1 MTARERIHFIKI
13 LEGSNKYPEFFK
25 EIKVEAFMKKENS
38 KKQDSKDVEDMKS
51 STCKGVRIC

>member
-25 EIKVEAFMKKENS
+25 EIKVEAFMKENS
-38 KKQDSKDVEDMKS
+38 KEKDSKDVEDTKS
-51 STCKGVRIC
+51 FICKGAMTC